1 MTKSGKSKPTFKAGD
16 LVTIRPAARKEH
28 KEYIKDSGAAANA
41 VFRIRS
47 IFPALELLGEM
58 TDIGYGLELPDEYGP
73 SLIMDEHEIRA
84 HKRKSRARAKP

>member
-28 KEYIKDSGAAANA
+28 KEYIKDSGVAANA

-84 HKRKSRARAKP
+84 HKRKSRAQAKP

>member
-1 MTKSGKSKPTFKAGD
+1 MAKSNKSKPAFKVGD

-28 KEYIKDSGAAANA
+28 KEYIKDSGATPSA

-47 IFPALELLGEM
+47 IFPSMELLGEV

-73 SLIMDEHEIRA
+73 SLIMDEHEIKGYK
-84 HKRKSRARAKP
+84 KRTS